1 MRNGLRLALALAL
14 VCLLAIG
21 VAACGG
27 GDDSSSGEATGD
39 STTASGDISGT
50 LEVWDFE
57 YESFPAYTEAVDQLD
72 AEFEKDNPGV
82 TVKRVGQPYE
92 SYEATYRAAFTAQE
106 GPDVIAMQ
114 PGESGAL
121 SFSKG
126 LEVVNDHLSD
136 DVLEN
141 MTQWQTV
148 TPGLK
153 TEGDHYGVPIGL
165 QGIGFY
171 YNKEMFK
178 KAGLPTDFQPESW
191 EELREAGEKLKKAG
205 IQPFT
210 GGASDGLELSMWF
223 SMGFQSVATEEQ
235 ITELAEGTM
244 PYTDQVVAEGLEPQ
258 IEMEEAGLY
267 PSDRFSMELF
277 TEGFPSFS
285 EGKGA
290 IVVGFWENSGYWGEF
305 NPALGEDN
313 VGIFYPP
320 GENRVGA
327 FGGFALSVPTFAKN
341 KDAAFALLDYYGGK
355 HANEV
360 LFEPGGNLPIRK
372 DVSLPKGA
380 PIQAV
385 ELVKASNEGS
395 VVGPFAALQS
405 TIAFET
411 LPQEIGQVMQG
422 RLSLEDAQAAIQEG
436 YEKSGGE

>member
-1 MRNGLRLALALAL
+1 MRNGLKLALAVTLG
-14 VCLLAIG
+14 CLLTVGI
-21 VAACGG
+21 AACGG
-27 GDDSSSGEATGD
+27 GDDSTSADATSAD
-39 STTASGDISGT
+39 LSGT
-50 LEVWDFE
+50 VTVWDFE

-72 AEFEKDNPGV
+72 AEFEKEHPGV
-82 TVKRVGQPYE
+82 TVDRVGQPYE
-92 SYEATYRAAFTAQE
+92 SYEATYRAAFTARE
-106 GPDVIAMQ
+106 GPDVMAMQ

-141 MTQWQTV
+141 MTQWQIV

-178 KAGLPTDFQPESW
+178 KAGLPTDFQPETW
-191 EELREAGEKLKKAG
+191 AELREAGEQLKKAG

-210 GGASDGLELSMWF
+210 GGASDGLELSLWF
-223 SMGFQSVATEEQ
+223 SLGFQSVASAEQ
-235 ITELAEGTM
+235 ISELAEGTL
-244 PYTDQVVAEGLEPQ
+244 PYTDQLVTEGLEPQ

-267 PSDRFSMELF
+267 PSDRFSTELF
-277 TEGFPSFS
+277 TEGFPSFA

-290 IVVGFWENSGYWGEF
+290 IVLGFWENSGYWGEF

-320 GENRVGA
+320 GPTPVGTI
-327 FGGFALSVPTFAKN
+327 GGFALSVPTFAKN
-341 KDAAFALLDYYGGK
+341 KDAAFALIDYYGGK

-360 LFEPGGNLPIRK
+360 LFEPGGNLPVRK

-380 PIQAV
+380 PVQAV
-385 ELVKASNEGS
+385 ELVAASNEGGS
-395 VVGPFAALQS
+395 VVSPFAAMQS
-405 TIAFET
+405 TVAFET
-411 LPQEIGQVMQG
+411 LPQEVGQVMQG
-422 RLSLEDAQAAIQEG
+422 RTSLEDAQAAIQEG
-436 YEKSGGE
+436 FEKSGG